1 MSRMECEKEELKLVE
16 KEFETMRSLLFD
28 KRRHDAMR
36 CNNDGQCGESKGC
49 PIMLFCLRVRG

>member
-36 CNNDGQCGESKGC
+36 CDTIMMGNAESQ
-49 PIMLFCLRVRG
+49 RVVLLCCFAFV